1 MSFKPVTMLFSPI
14 TIAKIT
20 ENRNLN
26 KKTSITQ
33 HQSISEISLHGP
45 NLIYDIQ
52 MT

>member
-20 ENRNLN
+20 EKRNLN
-26 KKTSITQ
+26 RKASIT
-33 HQSISEISLHGP
+33 HYQSISEMSLHGP
-45 NLIYDIQ
+45 NLIYDIE